1 MGRYNR
7 RNYRSRHSKDEDS
20 VPSTMAVVSGRI
32 LKALRKF
39 YDERRATF
47 KSSQQARALQLIMKG
62 KTDVLAIL
70 PTGGG
75 KSLLFFLPTLMKLD
89 MMTMV
94 IVPLIAVMQ
103 DLRDR
108 CVKAKI
114 SCASWDPHMENDAIF
129 YSWGWSTPSNPHSAI
144 IFKSCMGRGSRLV
157 DTL

>member
-39 YDERRATF
+39 YDDRRATF

-94 IVPLIAVMQ
+94 MVLLI
-103 DLRDR
+103 
-108 CVKAKI
+108 
-114 SCASWDPHMENDAIF
+114 
-129 YSWGWSTPSNPHSAI
+129 
-144 IFKSCMGRGSRLV
+144 
-157 DTL
+157 